1 MRFEEFE
8 EKAREEWQRIPEEYK
23 AGIDALI
30 VERRARPHERAPDV
44 YTLGE
49 CVTEAYP
56 SEFGGPDTT
65 RSAVV
70 LYYGSF
76 LRLANLDDTFGWEE
90 EIWETLTHELKHH
103 LESLAT
109 EDALIDVDYAVDEN
123 FKRQEGEDFDP
134 FFFRAGEPLGEGRY
148 RLERS
153 VFVERPASGARAPLE
168 LEVDGVG
175 YRLDSIPRVDA
186 EVTFVTLT
194 GNVDDSL
201 DELCLVLVRDAGIGR
216 SLRALFGRRPP
227 DVAVLDA
234 PVERVTG

>member
-1 MRFEEFE
+1 VRFEEFE
-8 EKAREEWQRIPEEYK
+8 RHAREEWDRIPDDYK

-30 VERRARPHERAPDV
+30 IERHARPHPRTEEV

-76 LRLANLDDTFGWEE
+76 LRLARLDETFDWPE

-103 LESLAT
+103 LESLAAD
-109 EDALIDVDYAVDEN
+109 DALVDLDYAVDEN
-123 FKRQEGEDFDP
+123 FKRHEGEDFDP
-134 FFFRAGEPLGEGRY
+134 FFFRAGEPLGDGRY

-153 VFVERPASGARAPLE
+153 VFVEREPPRAGEPIE
-168 LEVDGVG
+168 FEVDDVA
-175 YRLDSIPRVDA
+175 YRVRSLPEPRA
-186 EVTFVTLT
+186 EVTFVTLD
-194 GNVDDSL
+194 GEFDQAL
-201 DELCLVLVRDAGIGR
+201 DELCLVLVRPGGVGR
-216 SLRALFGRRPP
+216 ALRAIFRRDSPQVEER
-227 DVAVLDA
+227 DAAVEI
-234 PVERVTG
+234 VMR